1 VERLRTHVNVNVMH
15 PHLTSAV
22 SVLSCPVLSCPVLF
36 CSVLFCSVLF
46 CSVLFCSV
54 LFCSVLQTK
63 WRVENSW
70 GRDAAD
76 GGYYV
81 MTDAW
86 FKEWMY
92 QIAVDVQ
99 DLPGDIAAVL
109 DQSPSMLPAW
119 DPMGSLAGYLPG
131 PAESTVTSKL

>member
-1 VERLRTHVNVNVMH
+1 MTHVNVMH
-15 PHLTSAV
+15 PHLTHLTSAV
-22 SVLSCPVLSCPVLF
+22 SVLFCPVISRRLSLF
-36 CSVLFCSVLF
+36 CSVLSCP
-46 CSVLFCSV
+46 VLFCSV